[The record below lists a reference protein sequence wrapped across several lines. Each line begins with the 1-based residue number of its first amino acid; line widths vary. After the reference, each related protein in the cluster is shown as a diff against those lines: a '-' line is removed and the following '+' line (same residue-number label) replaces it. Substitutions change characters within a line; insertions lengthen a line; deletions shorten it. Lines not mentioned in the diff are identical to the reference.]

1 MQLTE
6 MLKEAVEKGASDI
19 FIVSGLPLA
28 YKINN
33 SIQNQSEEKAVSGRD
48 PPDDPGDL

>member
-6 MLKEAVEKGASDI
+6 MLKAAVEKGASDI
-19 FIVSGLPLA
+19 FIGG
-28 YKINN
+28 
-33 SIQNQSEEKAVSGRD
+33 KAVSGRD